1 MKITRKPGIIIQVD
15 CERAGENMKKSVKIL
30 AGLLLTGVLS
40 TVAVYAS
47 FSDRLNVVNH
57 IAVGDVNISIS
68 EYARKG
74 KGEVKYSQPLEVLPG
89 QSISKIPRI
98 KNEALP
104 CWIRAR
110 ITYAGETGKLEGL
123 KDENIGGIAS
133 EWIKRGEYYYYTKV
147 LKKQETI
154 DLFQSVSIPDSWTEE
169 HAQQKL
175 IVDVQA
181 DAIQAANFKPDFSA
195 MSPWGNQVIQQCVH
209 EQNGTLICRKGETK
223 LSVEFSGKAHKL
235 VAVPDDF
242 FTNLESAMPGDVLKD
257 RVQISN
263 TTAQEAEIFFQTD
276 TTGGSE
282 EQLNMLKEI
291 RFEISHNKKNLYKGT
306 LDAEELAKPRSLGKF
321 KSGQKGSLEFEVEI
335 PKEWNNAYAL
345 KKTDVTWI
353 FAVKEKEKKESA
365 SSDSVDNGGSSGGYA
380 QEKEMQSQRK
390 NPVKTGDDSEPLLLL
405 LLLLGSGAIALSI
418 RMFKGGKES

>member
-1 MKITRKPGIIIQVD
+1 MKITGKPGIIIQVD
-15 CERAGENMKKSVKIL
+15 CERTGENMKKSVKIL
-30 AGLLLTGVLS
+30 AGLLLTAFFS
-40 TVAVYAS
+40 TVAAYAS
-47 FSDRLNVVNH
+47 FSDKLNVVNH
-57 IAVGDVNISIS
+57 IALGDVNISIS

-74 KGEVKYSQPLEVLPG
+74 KGEVKYSRPLVVLPG

-110 ITYAGETGKLEGL
+110 ITYAGETGALEGL
-123 KDENIGGIAS
+123 RDENIGGIAS
-133 EWIKRGEYYYYTKV
+133 EWVKRGEYYYYTKV

-154 DLFQSVSIPDSWTEE
+154 DLFQSVFIPDSWTEE
-169 HAQQKL
+169 HNQQNL
-175 IVDVQA
+175 TVDVQA

-209 EQNGTLICRKGETK
+209 EQNGILTCRKGETK

-257 RVQISN
+257 QVQISN
-263 TTAQEAEIFFQTD
+263 TTEREAEIFFRTD
-276 TTGGSE
+276 TTGRSE
-282 EQLNMLKEI
+282 EQLNMLKDI
-291 RFEISHNKKNLYKGT
+291 HFEISQNKKILYKGT
-306 LDAEELAKPRSLGKF
+306 LDAKELAKPRSLGKF
-321 KSGQKGSLEFEVEI
+321 KSGQKGSLEFEVKI
-335 PKEWNNAYAL
+335 PKEWDNAYAL

-353 FAVKEKEKKESA
+353 FAVKEKKESV
-365 SSDSVDNGGSSGGYA
+365 SSDSVDNGESSDGYA
-380 QEKEMQSQRK
+380 QEKEMQSKRK
-390 NPVKTGDDSEPLLLL
+390 NPVKTGDDSEPLRLL
-405 LLLLGSGAIALSI
+405 LLLLGSGAIALNI

>member
-1 MKITRKPGIIIQVD
+1 MKITGKPGIIIQTD
-15 CERAGENMKKSVKIL
+15 CERTGENMRKSVKIL
-30 AGLLLTGVLS
+30 TGLLLTGVLS
-40 TVAVYAS
+40 AAAVYAS

-74 KGEVKYSQPLEVLPG
+74 KGEVKYSQPSEVLPG

-110 ITYAGETGKLEGL
+110 ITYTGADGALEGL
-123 KDENIGGIAS
+123 KDDNIGGIAS
-133 EWIKRGEYYYYTKV
+133 EWVKRGEYYYYTKV

-154 DLFQSVSIPDSWTEE
+154 DLFQTVSIPDDWTEE
-169 HAQQKL
+169 HAQQKVT
-175 IVDVQA
+175 VDVQA

-209 EQNGTLICRKGETK
+209 EQNGTLTCKKGEAK

-257 RVQISN
+257 QVQISN
-263 TTAQEAEIFFQTD
+263 TTDQEAEIFFQTD
-276 TTGGSE
+276 TTGRSE
-282 EQLNMLKEI
+282 EQLKMLKEI
-291 RFEISHNKKNLYKGT
+291 RFEISQNKKLLYKGT
-306 LDAEELAKPRSLGKF
+306 LDAEELAKPKSLGKF
-321 KSGQKGSLEFEVEI
+321 KSGQKGSLEFELEI
-335 PKEWNNAYAL
+335 PKEWDNAYAL

-365 SSDSVDNGGSSGGYA
+365 SSDSVDNGGNSGSYA

-418 RMFKGGKES
+418 RMFKGGKKA

>member
-1 MKITRKPGIIIQVD
+1 MKITGKPGIIIQTD
-15 CERAGENMKKSVKIL
+15 CERTGENMRKSVKIL

-40 TVAVYAS
+40 AAAVYAS

-74 KGEVKYSQPLEVLPG
+74 KGEVKYSQPSEVLPG

-110 ITYAGETGKLEGL
+110 ITYTGADGALEGL
-123 KDENIGGIAS
+123 KDDNIGGIAS
-133 EWIKRGEYYYYTKV
+133 EWVKRGEYYYYTKV

-154 DLFQSVSIPDSWTEE
+154 DLFQTVSIPDDWTEE
-169 HAQQKL
+169 HAQQKVT
-175 IVDVQA
+175 VDVQA

-209 EQNGTLICRKGETK
+209 EQNGTLTCRKGETK

-257 RVQISN
+257 QVQISN
-263 TTAQEAEIFFQTD
+263 TTDQEAEIFFQTD
-276 TTGGSE
+276 TTGRSE
-282 EQLNMLKEI
+282 EQLKMLKEI
-291 RFEISHNKKNLYKGT
+291 RFEISQNKKLLYKGT

-321 KSGQKGSLEFEVEI
+321 KSGQKGSLEFELEI
-335 PKEWNNAYAL
+335 PKEWDNAYAL

-365 SSDSVDNGGSSGGYA
+365 SSDSVDNGGNSGSYA

-418 RMFKGGKES
+418 RMFKGGKKA

>member
-1 MKITRKPGIIIQVD
+1 MKITGKPGIIIQTD
-15 CERAGENMKKSVKIL
+15 CERTGENMRKSVKIL

-40 TVAVYAS
+40 AAAVYAS

-74 KGEVKYSQPLEVLPG
+74 KGEVKYSQPSEVLPG

-110 ITYAGETGKLEGL
+110 ITYTGADGALEGL
-123 KDENIGGIAS
+123 KDDNIGGIAS
-133 EWIKRGEYYYYTKV
+133 EWVKRGEYYYYTKV

-154 DLFQSVSIPDSWTEE
+154 DLFQTVSIPDDWTEE
-169 HAQQKL
+169 HAQQKVT
-175 IVDVQA
+175 VDVQA

-209 EQNGTLICRKGETK
+209 EQNGTLTCRKGETK
-223 LSVEFSGKAHKL
+223 LSVEFSGKAYKL

-257 RVQISN
+257 QVQISN
-263 TTAQEAEIFFQTD
+263 TTDQEAEIFFQTD
-276 TTGGSE
+276 TTGRSE
-282 EQLNMLKEI
+282 EQLKMLKEI
-291 RFEISHNKKNLYKGT
+291 RFEISQNKKLLYKGT
-306 LDAEELAKPRSLGKF
+306 LDAEKLAKPRSLGKF
-321 KSGQKGSLEFEVEI
+321 KSGQKGSLEFELEI
-335 PKEWNNAYAL
+335 PKEWDNAYAL

-365 SSDSVDNGGSSGGYA
+365 SSDSVDNGGNSGSYA

-418 RMFKGGKES
+418 RMFKGGKKA

>member
-1 MKITRKPGIIIQVD
+1 MKITGKPGIIIQTD
-15 CERAGENMKKSVKIL
+15 CERTGENMRKSVKIL
-30 AGLLLTGVLS
+30 TGLLLTGVLS
-40 TVAVYAS
+40 AAAVYAS

-74 KGEVKYSQPLEVLPG
+74 KGEVKYSQPSEVLPG

-110 ITYAGETGKLEGL
+110 ITYTGADGALEGL
-123 KDENIGGIAS
+123 KDDNIGGIAS
-133 EWIKRGEYYYYTKV
+133 EWVKRGEYYYYTKV

-154 DLFQSVSIPDSWTEE
+154 DLFQTVSIPDDWTEE
-169 HAQQKL
+169 HAQQKVT
-175 IVDVQA
+175 VDVQA

-209 EQNGTLICRKGETK
+209 EQNGTLTCKKGEAK

-257 RVQISN
+257 QVQISN
-263 TTAQEAEIFFQTD
+263 TTDQEAEIFFQTD
-276 TTGGSE
+276 TTGRSE
-282 EQLNMLKEI
+282 EQLKMLKEI
-291 RFEISHNKKNLYKGT
+291 RFEISQNKKLLYKGT

-321 KSGQKGSLEFEVEI
+321 KSGQKGSLEFELEI
-335 PKEWNNAYAL
+335 PKEWDNAYAL

-365 SSDSVDNGGSSGGYA
+365 SSDSVDNGGNSGSYA

-418 RMFKGGKES
+418 RMFKGGKKA

>member
-1 MKITRKPGIIIQVD
+1 MR
-15 CERAGENMKKSVKIL
+15 KSVKIL

-40 TVAVYAS
+40 AAAVYAS

-74 KGEVKYSQPLEVLPG
+74 KGEVKYSQPSEVLPG

-110 ITYAGETGKLEGL
+110 ITYTGADGALEGL
-123 KDENIGGIAS
+123 KDDNIGGIAS
-133 EWIKRGEYYYYTKV
+133 EWVKRGEYYYYTKV

-154 DLFQSVSIPDSWTEE
+154 DLFQTVSIPDDWTEE
-169 HAQQKL
+169 HAQQKVT
-175 IVDVQA
+175 VDVQA

-209 EQNGTLICRKGETK
+209 EQNGTLTCRKGETK

-257 RVQISN
+257 QVQISN
-263 TTAQEAEIFFQTD
+263 TTDQEAEIFFQTD
-276 TTGGSE
+276 TTGRSE
-282 EQLNMLKEI
+282 EQLKMLKEI
-291 RFEISHNKKNLYKGT
+291 RFEISQNKKLLYKGT

-321 KSGQKGSLEFEVEI
+321 KSGQKGSLEFELEI
-335 PKEWNNAYAL
+335 PKEWDNAYAL

-365 SSDSVDNGGSSGGYA
+365 SSDSVDNGGNSGSYA

-418 RMFKGGKES
+418 RMFKGGKKA

>member
-1 MKITRKPGIIIQVD
+1 MKITGKPGIIIQTD
-15 CERAGENMKKSVKIL
+15 CERTGENMRKSVKIL
-30 AGLLLTGVLS
+30 TGLLLTGVLS
-40 TVAVYAS
+40 AAAVYAS

-74 KGEVKYSQPLEVLPG
+74 KGEVKYSQPSEVLPG

-110 ITYAGETGKLEGL
+110 ITYTGADGALEGL
-123 KDENIGGIAS
+123 KDDNIGGIAS
-133 EWIKRGEYYYYTKV
+133 EWVKRGEYYYYTKV

-154 DLFQSVSIPDSWTEE
+154 DLFQTVSIPDDWTEE
-169 HAQQKL
+169 HAQQKVT
-175 IVDVQA
+175 VDVQA

-209 EQNGTLICRKGETK
+209 EQNGTLTCRKGETK

-257 RVQISN
+257 QVQISN
-263 TTAQEAEIFFQTD
+263 TTDQEAEIFFQTD
-276 TTGGSE
+276 TTGRSE
-282 EQLNMLKEI
+282 EQLKMLKEI
-291 RFEISHNKKNLYKGT
+291 RFEISQNKKLLYKGT

-321 KSGQKGSLEFEVEI
+321 KSGQKGSLEFELEI
-335 PKEWNNAYAL
+335 PKEWDNAYAL

-365 SSDSVDNGGSSGGYA
+365 SSDSVDNGGNSGSYA

-418 RMFKGGKES
+418 RMFKGGKKA

>member
-1 MKITRKPGIIIQVD
+1 MKITGKPGIIIQTD
-15 CERAGENMKKSVKIL
+15 CERTGENMRKSVKIL
-30 AGLLLTGVLS
+30 TGLLLTGVLS
-40 TVAVYAS
+40 AAAVYAS

-74 KGEVKYSQPLEVLPG
+74 KGEVKYSQPSEVLPG

-110 ITYAGETGKLEGL
+110 ITYTGADGALEGL
-123 KDENIGGIAS
+123 KDDNIGGIAS
-133 EWIKRGEYYYYTKV
+133 EWVKRGEYYYYTKV

-154 DLFQSVSIPDSWTEE
+154 DLFQTVSIPDDWTEE
-169 HAQQKL
+169 HAQQKVT
-175 IVDVQA
+175 VDVQA

-209 EQNGTLICRKGETK
+209 EQNGTLTCRKGETK

-257 RVQISN
+257 QVQISN
-263 TTAQEAEIFFQTD
+263 TTDQEAEIFFQTD
-276 TTGGSE
+276 TTGRSE
-282 EQLNMLKEI
+282 EQLKMLKEI
-291 RFEISHNKKNLYKGT
+291 RFEISQNKKLLYKGT
-306 LDAEELAKPRSLGKF
+306 LDAEELAKPKSLGKF
-321 KSGQKGSLEFEVEI
+321 KSGQKGSLEFELEI
-335 PKEWNNAYAL
+335 PKEWDNAYAL

-365 SSDSVDNGGSSGGYA
+365 SSDSVDNGGNSGSYA

-418 RMFKGGKES
+418 RMFKGGKKA

>member
-1 MKITRKPGIIIQVD
+1 
-15 CERAGENMKKSVKIL
+15 MKKSVKIL

-40 TVAVYAS
+40 TAAVYAS
-47 FSDRLNVVNH
+47 FSDKLGVVNH

-68 EYARKG
+68 EYTRKG
-74 KGEVKYSQPLEVLPG
+74 NGEIKYSQPSDVLPG

-98 KNEALP
+98 KNDALP

-110 ITYAGETGKLEGL
+110 ITYSGEEGELEGL
-123 KDENIGGIAS
+123 KDENIGGIAP

-147 LKKQETI
+147 LKKQETV
-154 DLFQSVSIPDSWTEE
+154 DLFQTVSIPDDWTEA
-169 HAQQKL
+169 HTQQK
-175 IVDVQA
+175 ITVDVQA

-209 EQNGTLICRKGETK
+209 EQNGTLTCKKGETK
-223 LSVEFSGKAHKL
+223 LAVEFSGKAHKL

-242 FTNLESAMPGDVLKD
+242 FTNLESAMPGDVLKE
-257 RVQISN
+257 RVQITN
-263 TTAQEAEIFFQTD
+263 TTDQEAEIFFQTD
-276 TTGGSE
+276 TTGRSE
-282 EQLNMLKEI
+282 EQLQMLKEI
-291 RFEISHNKKNLYKGT
+291 RFEISQNKKLLYKGT
-306 LDAEELAKPRSLGKF
+306 LDAEELAKPKSLGKF
-321 KSGQKGSLEFEVEI
+321 KSGQKGSLEFELEI
-335 PKEWNNAYAL
+335 PKDWDNVYAL

-365 SSDSVDNGGSSGGYA
+365 SSDGVDNGGSSGGYA
-380 QEKEMQSQRK
+380 QEKGTQSQRK

-418 RMFKGGKES
+418 RMFKGGKKA